1 MSWANNIKISSYLD
15 HQKKTIPGKYHH
27 ILFPENLKSFKNVNN
42 TYKNYLVFQ
51 RVKHLYSEKLLLIL
65 LNEILISNDPNKLV
79 KIISRSNR
87 INSFFI
93 SCFSL
98 IKNFLDIPTN
108 LKLVFTLN
116 PLKRF
121 VNQRLFLE
129 KPCFYESTNKN
140 YLKKYIIETD
150 ESGDDSRYQKGMI
163 LKNKINKAF
172 KSCGYKILQFF
183 GAWWM

>member
-1 MSWANNIKISSYLD
+1 MSWSHNIKLSNYLEQ
-15 HQKKTIPGKYHH
+15 HKRTIPNKFHH
-27 ILFPENLKSFKNVNN
+27 ILFPENWKIFKNVNN

-65 LNEILISNDPNKLV
+65 LNEILINNDPNKLV

-87 INSFFI
+87 IKSFFI

-116 PLKRF
+116 PLK
-121 VNQRLFLE
+121 N
-129 KPCFYESTNKN
+129 S
-140 YLKKYIIETD
+140 
-150 ESGDDSRYQKGMI
+150 
-163 LKNKINKAF
+163 
-172 KSCGYKILQFF
+172 
-183 GAWWM
+183 